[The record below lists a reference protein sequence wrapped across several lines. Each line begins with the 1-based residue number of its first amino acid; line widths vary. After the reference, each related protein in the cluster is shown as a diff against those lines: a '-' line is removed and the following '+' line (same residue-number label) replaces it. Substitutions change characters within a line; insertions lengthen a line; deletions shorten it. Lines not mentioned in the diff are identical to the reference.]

1 MTDAQ
6 KALLATFPKTDRGKF
21 GEEGSDN
28 EESAAATETTEA
40 TVEEDFV

>member
-6 KALLATFPKTDRGKF
+6 KALVATFPKTDRGMF

-28 EESAAATETTEA
+28 EETAAATVTSEA